1 MTDDRERPDP
11 QRPGDPAGAWSAVW
25 VVGRTLDTLGARLPL
40 FLVLSLPAAVV
51 AAGISL
57 VAPSLDVPG
66 LVIGSLLAGLATL
79 VSTIAA
85 VVATHAIW
93 TGREARPRGVLAA
106 AMPRSGA
113 LLWAYVLLGVLA
125 LFAWLLAA
133 ALTSAVDPALSLIG
147 LVAMLAIVYVTLRL
161 TPVAQVVI
169 LERVRGTAALT
180 RSWAVT
186 RGHVWALVRTLLLV
200 ALIALPVSLGIT
212 LLTYATTE
220 PLLPAVGTFFATLV
234 ITPLVPIATTV
245 AWARMAG
252 ESWPAAIPGPVRA
265 GGRRVFA
272 AVLGVGLAMAAAGLA
287 EGSRTGWPGLQASL
301 ATVPGIDVRPGVI
314 VAGTENNPQDP
325 CRPLGQKTTFART
338 EPLWIGGYLS
348 RDIPPGEVATVELFV
363 DGQPYEQAEL
373 GDPQLPTSC
382 YYVTEPVT
390 DTEPSS
396 WHVVVRQGDELLA
409 EGRWTVE

>member
-1 MTDDRERPDP
+1 MTDDRERPNP
-11 QRPGDPAGAWSAVW
+11 PRPGDPTGAWSAVS

-51 AAGISL
+51 AGGISL

-66 LVIGSLLAGLATL
+66 LVVGSLLAGLATL

-93 TGREARPRGVLAA
+93 TGRAATGRGVLTA
-106 AMPRSGA
+106 AMPRSRA
-113 LLWAYVLLGVLA
+113 MLWAYLLLGILA

-147 LVAMLAIVYVTLRL
+147 LVAMTAIIYVALRL

-169 LERVRGTAALT
+169 LERVRGTAALS

-220 PLLPAVGTFFATLV
+220 PLLPALGTFFATFV
-234 ITPLVPIATTV
+234 ITPLVPIATTL

-252 ESWPAAIPGPVRA
+252 ESYPATIPGRVRA
-265 GGRRVFA
+265 SGRRVLA

-287 EGSRTGWPGLQASL
+287 EGSRAGWPGLQASL
-301 ATVPGIDVRPGVI
+301 ATLPGSDAKPGVI
-314 VAGTENNPQDP
+314 MAGTQNNPLDP
-325 CRPLGQKTTFART
+325 CRPLDQKTTFAT
-338 EPLWIGGYLS
+338 TDPLWMGGYLS
-348 RDIPPGEVATVELFV
+348 RDIPPSEVATVEIFV
-363 DGQPYEQAEL
+363 DGELYERAEL
-373 GDPQLPTSC
+373 GDPELPTSC
-382 YYVTEPVT
+382 YYLTEPVT
-390 DTEPSS
+390 GTEPSS
-396 WHVVVRQGDELLA
+396 WHIVVRRGDETLA